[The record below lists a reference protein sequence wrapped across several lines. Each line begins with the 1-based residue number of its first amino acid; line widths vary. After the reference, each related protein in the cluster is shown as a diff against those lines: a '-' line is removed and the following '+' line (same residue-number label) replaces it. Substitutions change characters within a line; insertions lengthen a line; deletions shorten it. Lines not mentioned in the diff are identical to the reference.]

1 MTDVK
6 HDGVVV
12 VSPGQT
18 YTGKQ
23 GFTYGAGISRETVGA
38 QKICMNLLPIPDGA
52 MAKAHYHDGIE
63 TIAYVI
69 EGECHVHYGDRLEKS
84 VLVTAGDHCFV
95 GAGVPHAPRNA
106 SGAMCRALIAHAS
119 GSDQD
124 GIVMLPELDAL
135 FAARL
140 AEEQKGD

>member
-1 MTDVK
+1 MKESD
-6 HDGVVV
+6 HDGVAVV
-12 VSPGQT
+12 RPGQT
-18 YTGKQ
+18 YAGRQ
-23 GFTYGAGISRETVGA
+23 GFTYGAGVSRETIGA
-38 QKICMNLLPIPDGA
+38 ERVCMNLLPIPNGA

-69 EGECHVHYGDRLEKS
+69 EGECHVHYGDALEKK
-84 VLVTAGDHCFV
+84 VLVRAGDHCFV

-106 SGAMCRALIAHAS
+106 SGAPCKALIVHSS

-135 FAARL
+135 FAERL
-140 AEEQKGD
+140 KNEGEDA

>member
-1 MTDVK
+1 MTDTS
-6 HDGVVV
+6 HDGVAIVR
-12 VSPGQT
+12 PGQT

-38 QKICMNLLPIPDGA
+38 QHICMNLLPIPDGV

-69 EGECHVHYGDRLEKS
+69 EGEIVVHYGDELEKQ
-84 VLVTAGDHCFV
+84 VIVKAGEHCLV

-106 SGAMCRALIAHAS
+106 SGAMSRALIAHSS

-124 GIVMLPELDAL
+124 GIVMLPELDAKL
-135 FAARL
+135 AARL
-140 AEEQKGD
+140 EAETT

>member
-1 MTDVK
+1 MTEEQQ
-6 HDGVVV
+6 DGVVV
-12 VSPGQT
+12 VGPGQT

-23 GFTYGAGISRETVGA
+23 GFTYGAGVSRETVGA

-63 TIAYVI
+63 TIAYVV
-69 EGECHVHYGDRLEKS
+69 EGECHVHYGDQLEKS
-84 VLVTAGDHCFV
+84 VLVKAGDHCLV

-106 SGAMCRALIAHAS
+106 SGAMCRALIAHSS

-135 FAARL
+135 FAERIA
-140 AEEQKGD
+140 AETNG